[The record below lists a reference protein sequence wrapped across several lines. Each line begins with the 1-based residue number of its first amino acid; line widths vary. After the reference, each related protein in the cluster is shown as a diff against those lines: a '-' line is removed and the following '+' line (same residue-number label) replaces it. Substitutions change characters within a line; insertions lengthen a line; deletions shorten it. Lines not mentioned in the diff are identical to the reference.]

1 VGTYVTK
8 KRVLDSTTNLK
19 HLNEL
24 CRVEFS
30 AKPDSNHTPD
40 LLSFSPSQ
48 CSHTLPN
55 LHLNIMD
62 AYTTSTGVIA
72 YALIYK
78 MPREHKLPL
87 FPVRSSAD

>member
-1 VGTYVTK
+1 
-8 KRVLDSTTNLK
+8 VLDSTTNLK
-19 HLNEL
+19 HLIEL
-24 CRVEFS
+24 SRVEFS

-40 LLSFSPSQ
+40 LLSLFPSQ
-48 CSHTLPN
+48 CSHTFPN
-55 LHLNIMD
+55 LLLDIMD

-87 FPVRSSAD
+87 FSVFSSAD